1 MLEGYLRTD
10 ERIDVISALSHCLC
24 CVRKVEEDPLEW
36 KWAIISLHNAL
47 QGSLVCTLSGTAGIG
62 ALTKKS
68 RIKVLEWLEKTRSEP
83 DPNRPK
89 EWLADVKE
97 LYRRAK
103 KPELMGEYEGD
114 PLRTTPAQDDS
125 ARRLN
130 LLRHD
135 FMHFPP
141 KGWSVELAGLPHIFL
156 SVLDLIETLMCEHPA
171 NTFRLEDRQMAEI
184 KSVLRE
190 MRKITKGLSPGTT

>member
-10 ERIDVISALSHCLC
+10 ERIDVISALRHCLC
-24 CVRKVEEDPLEW
+24 CVRTVEEDPLEW
-36 KWAIISLHNAL
+36 KWAIISLHNAF

-62 ALTKKS
+62 ALTEKS
-68 RIKVLEWLEKTRSEP
+68 RSEVLEWLEKTRSEI
-83 DPNRPK
+83 DPNRPE
-89 EWLADVKE
+89 EWLANPKE

-103 KPELMGEYEGD
+103 ILELMDEYDGE
-114 PLRTTPAQDDS
+114 PLSTTSAQDDS
-125 ARRLN
+125 VRRLN
-130 LLRHD
+130 LLRRD

-156 SVLDLIETLMCEHPA
+156 SVLDLIETLMCKHPA
-171 NTFRLEDRQMAEI
+171 NTLRLEDWQIAEI

-190 MRKITKGLSPGTT
+190 MRKKLKPLE